1 MKTVMERAASVV
13 SAMVVS
19 VGLTFTPGAQAQ
31 TAPSA
36 YSAYTGTDT
45 VTIPPAP
52 PLGTANSVITDPT
65 FGSRILR
72 VTDQNTNGG
81 ESFISIDG
89 GGFRAWNAD
98 SSAIKL
104 TGPHG
109 DGYWLEFNPV
119 TVNVGGG
126 SYHPIIHGVSF

>member
-1 MKTVMERAASVV
+1 MKRVMERAACIV
-13 SAMVVS
+13 SAIAVS
-19 VGLTFTPGAQAQ
+19 AGLTFTPGAQAQ

-72 VTDQNTNGG
+72 VTDPNTNGG

-89 GGFRAWNAD
+89 GEFRAFNAD

-104 TGPHG
+104 SGPGG
-109 DGYWLEFNPV
+109 DGYWLEFNP
-119 TVNVGGG
+119 TTFKVGDG
-126 SYHPIIHGVSF
+126 SPR